1 MLCKPQSALQ
11 MLVWILWEEFGGSSR
26 YKELYLESDA
36 LGSNH
41 TLGTYCVNLDKF
53 LNPSGL

>member
-1 MLCKPQSALQ
+1 